1 MGRTGIHRGP
11 APEVAAR
18 VDRSARAILTV
29 QKAAAERL
37 RRDVLGSAIGHRYFR
52 DLARHVRAAAAPATH
67 LELFDACARA
77 ELLYVGE
84 FHAVE
89 ACQRFAARLLEEMAG
104 RVGRLALGIE
114 FVYAR
119 QQPLLD
125 RRQAG
130 TLDDPAFLRRIHY
143 REEWGYPWEGYRL
156 LLDRARRLGVPV
168 YALDVAPRAG
178 FDGLPRRDEHAAR
191 RITSLLQREP
201 DRRLIVL
208 FGESHLSRNH
218 VPRRVRTRL
227 ARAGIIRRELTVVQD
242 PDFVY
247 WSFVSR
253 GEPVPP
259 AARVDDTTFAV
270 FHGSPLEKYEAYR
283 QILER
288 WRDDAP
294 PEEDADLTPAVHHL
308 IEVLLRWLD
317 IRPDRRLIRLRAGWE
332 ETLSDTF
339 PEVYSGGEAEELLPG
354 ILQEHSRS
362 DAEIAEAIEL
372 FERRGALYESRSN
385 TMFLRKYLPGRAAGE
400 GARFLRVALTGRLF
414 GPPKENWSDPAARAY
429 GAAYDEAL
437 AFLGARL
444 VDPAIDLLSGE
455 ERETLDAE
463 ASGTVTAADEVV
475 ERIHWLEAHRKF
487 EVSKR
492 FLPSEAL
499 LAPLRGSRPLRR
511 ALARD
516 LGHRLG
522 QRLLDEVRGGAI
534 DRAGLRA
541 LFSRPLEPERVQR
554 QVVQLLRGRKGR

>member
-1 MGRTGIHRGP
+1 MPI
-11 APEVAAR
+11 R
-18 VDRSARAILTV
+18 VDRSARAIHKV

-52 DLARHVRAAAAPATH
+52 DLARHVRTRPSPET
-67 LELFDACARA
+67 LRDLFAACAEA
-77 ELLYVGE
+77 DILYVGE
-84 FHAVE
+84 FHAVL
-89 ACQRFAARLLEEMAG
+89 ACQRFATRLLEEMAG

-119 QQPLLD
+119 QQALLD

-130 TLDDPAFLRRIHY
+130 ALDDVAFLRRIHY

-156 LLDRARRLGVPV
+156 LLERARQLGVPV
-168 YALDVAPRAG
+168 HALDVAPRGG

-191 RITSLLQREP
+191 RIASLAEREP
-201 DRRLIVL
+201 ERRLIVL

-218 VPRRVRTRL
+218 VPRRVRARL
-227 ARAGIIRRELTVVQD
+227 ARAGQARREITLIQD
-242 PDFVY
+242 PESVY

-253 GEPVPP
+253 GEPIPQ
-259 AARVDDTTFAV
+259 AARIDGTTFAV

-308 IEVLLRWLD
+308 IEVLVRWLD

-354 ILQEHSRS
+354 ILEEHRRS
-362 DAEIAEAIEL
+362 DEEIEEARDL

-385 TMFLRKYLPGRAAGE
+385 TMFLRRYLPGRAAGE
-400 GARFLRVALTGRLF
+400 GARYLRAALTGRLYD
-414 GPPKENWSDPAARAY
+414 PPEKNWSDPAARAY
-429 GAAYDEAL
+429 GAAYNEAL

-444 VDPAIDLLSGE
+444 VDPASDFLSGE
-455 ERETLDAE
+455 ERETMEAD
-463 ASGTVTAADEVV
+463 ASGVGSPADEVV
-475 ERIHWLEAHRKF
+475 ERIHWLEAHRRF
-487 EVSKR
+487 EVSNR
-492 FLPSEAL
+492 LLPPAAL

-522 QRLLDEVRGGAI
+522 QRLLDDVRSGAL
-534 DRAGLRA
+534 DRAGLRL

-554 QVVQLLRGRKGR
+554 LVVQLLRGRRRH